1 MPVLVL
7 AAAGLIFPA
16 IVIVAALILLAIV
29 LRLV

>member
-1 MPVLVL
+1 VPVLVL

-29 LRLV
+29 LRIV